1 MAEHMADSPDA
12 GPQIVQREEIVEG
25 SRPVSAVT
33 RRRRKKASNMT
44 FEEMVDMVNIL
55 QKKDYDCRE
64 HVYSNMNIRKD
75 AILEKVQHV
84 LRKRHGSERTKDQ
97 LRKRWSDLKLREESQ
112 LRKIN
117 KIIDKRSR
125 KKKHGEV
132 EIVHEDVE
140 QTSAQTDMATDTTV
154 IVLTPVED
162 ESSHVS
168 TSAVRSSTSSSS
180 TSDSSTSANR
190 IIADLKSLHADIENV
205 RTTLNSF
212 PRRISE
218 ILEQLS
224 TF

>member
-1 MAEHMADSPDA
+1 
-12 GPQIVQREEIVEG
+12 
-25 SRPVSAVT
+25 
-33 RRRRKKASNMT
+33 MT